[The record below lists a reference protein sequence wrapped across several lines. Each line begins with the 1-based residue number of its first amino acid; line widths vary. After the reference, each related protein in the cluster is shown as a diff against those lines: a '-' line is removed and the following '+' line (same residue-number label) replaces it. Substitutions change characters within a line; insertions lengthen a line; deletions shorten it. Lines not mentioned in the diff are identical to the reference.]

1 MPKEGVNYLYLQVNA
16 KKEEGMRVEDIR
28 RIRVLMFPLSLL
40 YGVVTWVRNW
50 MFDHGVL
57 KGERFEVPVIG
68 IGNITV
74 GGTGKT
80 PMVEFVLSRLLSR
93 GVKVAMLS
101 RGYRRRTRGFV
112 LASEGVTAHEIGDE
126 PMQVHARFPG
136 VTVAVDEKRAHG
148 IRELMRRE
156 RLGAVVLDDAFQH
169 RWVVPSVN
177 VLLMDYGRPIY
188 EDWLLPLGDLREGRS
203 GVRRADAV
211 VVTKC
216 PEGMSGGMMEEVRMR
231 LGAQER
237 GQEVFFTR
245 IRNGEPRAV
254 FVEAEGVTVG
264 SRVLLVTGVGRPEP
278 LIEVL
283 NGRYEEVRVRRF
295 GDHHE
300 LTRAE
305 ADALEGEMEADE
317 GLSML
322 TTEKDAWRL
331 RGMALMRGERY
342 ETMRRRMFYVPM
354 EVEFLGG
361 EERFE
366 RLITVN
372 NK

>member
-1 MPKEGVNYLYLQVNA
+1 
-16 KKEEGMRVEDIR
+16 
-28 RIRVLMFPLSLL
+28 
-40 YGVVTWVRNW
+40 
-50 MFDHGVL
+50 
-57 KGERFEVPVIG
+57 
-68 IGNITV
+68 
-74 GGTGKT
+74 
-80 PMVEFVLSRLLSR
+80 
-93 GVKVAMLS
+93 
-101 RGYRRRTRGFV
+101 
-112 LASEGVTAHEIGDE
+112 
-126 PMQVHARFPG
+126 
-136 VTVAVDEKRAHG
+136 
-148 IRELMRRE
+148 
-156 RLGAVVLDDAFQH
+156 
-169 RWVVPSVN
+169 
-177 VLLMDYGRPIY
+177 
-188 EDWLLPLGDLREGRS
+188 
-203 GVRRADAV
+203 
-211 VVTKC
+211 
-216 PEGMSGGMMEEVRMR
+216 MR

-354 EVEFLGG
+354 EVDFLGG